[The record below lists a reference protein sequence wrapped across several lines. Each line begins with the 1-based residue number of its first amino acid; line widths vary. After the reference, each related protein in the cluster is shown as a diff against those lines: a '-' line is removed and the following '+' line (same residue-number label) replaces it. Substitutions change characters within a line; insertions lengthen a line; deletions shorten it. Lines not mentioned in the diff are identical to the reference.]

1 MWLNVKTDVCQDY
14 FPCLTQLKAADLNAF
29 ETLTVIMTWFVTTE
43 FRDVLKNQIHASL
56 HGWSHVDPADLGQLA
71 WWILTIT
78 QFAGWNTTICFKL
91 HEFFAPLSIKSKTAL
106 ELVIPISALHHS
118 STLGENPIP
127 TPFKRGL
134 DHAFLLPAVWNLITC
149 FKLHDFLHIL
159 DALHLVFDCWIMN
172 LKPRQK

>member
-1 MWLNVKTDVCQDY
+1 MWLNVKTDVCRDY
-14 FPCLTQLKAADLNAF
+14 FLCLTQLKAADLNAF

-91 HEFFAPLSIKSKTAL
+91 HELFAQLKYSTIKDILKITPSYLVTPPLKYCLGKS
-106 ELVIPISALHHS
+106 
-118 STLGENPIP
+118 NPYS
-127 TPFKRGL
+127 
-134 DHAFLLPAVWNLITC
+134 FL
-149 FKLHDFLHIL
+149 KKD
-159 DALHLVFDCWIMN
+159 
-172 LKPRQK
+172 